1 LHVHVEGTAQMI
13 GATEFVDQAQ
23 MRDLLAAI
31 EEKHRLVTVLNAC
44 IETPEPVHVQ
54 IGVKEISEAGEN
66 LALNQR
72 RVHSER
78 FGAGFP
84 GRTGS
89 DAHALRARHDRGGLR
104 GAAFQRCAEQDLRN
118 FWHRRS
124 EKVSEKEVKINLNV
138 NKEDDGANVEPSAE
152 AQAVAAG
159 TVKADA
165 EVAKLGADL
174 EELRQ
179 TLLRRQADFDNY
191 RKRVEKER
199 FEDSK
204 RATARVIEGL
214 IPVIDGFEHAL
225 AAHREAEYDNYRK
238 GFELIYK
245 QLLDNVAKL
254 GVERID
260 PVGNLLIRTCTRPWI
275 ARKPRITQTGPF
287 CRSFSRVMCF
297 TGACC
302 ALQWCV

>member
-1 LHVHVEGTAQMI
+1 V
-13 GATEFVDQAQ
+13 
-23 MRDLLAAI
+23 
-31 EEKHRLVTVLNAC
+31 
-44 IETPEPVHVQ
+44 
-54 IGVKEISEAGEN
+54 
-66 LALNQR
+66 
-72 RVHSER
+72 
-78 FGAGFP
+78 
-84 GRTGS
+84 S
-89 DAHALRARHDRGGLR
+89 D
-104 GAAFQRCAEQDLRN
+104 
-118 FWHRRS
+118 
-124 EKVSEKEVKINLNV
+124 KEVKTNPNV
-138 NKEDDGANVEPSAE
+138 NKDEDGANIEQSAE

-159 TVKADA
+159 AVKTDA
-165 EVAKLGADL
+165 EMAKLSTDL

-191 RKRVEKER
+191 RKRIEKER

-260 PVGNLLIRTCTRPWI
+260 PVGKSFDPHLHQAVDRAETSEHKDGTILQVFQPGYVFHGRVLRP
-275 ARKPRITQTGPF
+275 AMV
-287 CRSFSRVMCF
+287 RV
-297 TGACC
+297 AVHPNP
-302 ALQWCV
+302 ASKEAVN